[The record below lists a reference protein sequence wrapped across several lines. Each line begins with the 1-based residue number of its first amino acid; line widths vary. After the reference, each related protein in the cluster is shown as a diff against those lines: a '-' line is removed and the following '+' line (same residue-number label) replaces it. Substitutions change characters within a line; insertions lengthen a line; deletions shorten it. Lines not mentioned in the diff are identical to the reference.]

1 MPSSV
6 TSIAHWQKRIAEGLP
21 SLSRSQAQVLG
32 LISYGILLFDGCGM
46 SRLCNGLAK
55 VEQVPASRLRQRLR
69 EFYYEAAAKRGK
81 KRQEVDVQACFGDLL
96 AGIVQDWQGEKALA
110 LSLDA
115 STLGERFTVLNLS
128 VMYRGCGIP
137 VAWIILPAK
146 QEGSWRP
153 HWEGLLEKV
162 AGVVPKEWKVIV
174 MADRG
179 LYAAWLFRAIQRLG
193 WHPMLRV
200 NETLSF
206 CAKGESSFAAIG
218 TRVRRQGRGWKG
230 QGEWSEEGE
239 RMAGTLLIRWE
250 KGYEEQLAVVT
261 DLPEQE
267 AEAAW
272 YQMRFWI
279 EGEYKDHKSGGW
291 GWQQT
296 KMVEASRA
304 ERLWLAMAVAMQQA
318 VLVGGQEEAR
328 EQEDKERKQR
338 KGKPEKSSR
347 RVGRPAKPIWRPRG
361 REQSCLVRGQQSIKA
376 ALIRGEAIPIG
387 HVVAEAWPRQ
397 TYRLRAPTSS
407 WVKKKKEKEVAQ
419 RQRHQRRERKAEQ
432 KRAERQA
439 SLGHQREQA
448 ERQKQQWAEEQR
460 EWQDYRAE
468 QARKRAQ
475 AKQEQEADRRRIKQE
490 RKAHTSEQTQKR
502 ERKHGLQEERQQEL
516 AQKREQRLRLRE
528 EQEQERRLRRFWHQE
543 VQREREERQRR
554 KAERAARGSQAAPPS
569 SSARSSLF
577 TVRESL
583 TEPPEPP

>member
-1 MPSSV
+1 MSSSV
-6 TSIAHWQKRIAEGLP
+6 TSIAHWQRRIAESLP

-32 LISYGILLFDGCGM
+32 LISYGMLVFDGCGM
-46 SRLCNGLAK
+46 TRLSNGLAK
-55 VEQVPASRLRQRLR
+55 LEEVPAPRLRQRLR
-69 EFYYEAAAKRGK
+69 EFYYEATAKRGK
-81 KRQEVDVQACFGDLL
+81 KRREVDVQDCFGDLL
-96 AGIVQDWQGEKALA
+96 AGMVRGWQGEKALA

-115 STLGERFTVLNLS
+115 STLGTRFTVLNLS

-137 VAWIILPAK
+137 VAWIIIPAK
-146 QEGSWRP
+146 QKGSWRP
-153 HWEGLLEKV
+153 HWERLLEKV
-162 AGVVPKEWKVIV
+162 AAAVPKEWKVIV

-206 CAKGESSFAAIG
+206 CAKGESSFAAIA

-239 RMAGTLLIRWE
+239 RVAGTLLVRWE

-261 DLPEQE
+261 DLSPKE

-296 KMVEASRA
+296 KMTDARRA

-328 EQEDKERKQR
+328 EQECQQR
-338 KGKPEKSSR
+338 KNKQGKASR

-361 REQSCLVRGQQSIKA
+361 REQSCLVRGQQSIRA
-376 ALIRGEAIPIG
+376 ALMRGEAIPQG
-387 HVVAEAWPRQ
+387 YGVAEAWPKQ
-397 TYRLRAPTSS
+397 TYRLRTRTSS
-407 WVKKKKEKEVAQ
+407 WDKKKKDKEAYQ
-419 RQRHQRRERKAEQ
+419 RQRQRRNERKSEP

-439 SLGHQREQA
+439 RKQQQQEQA
-448 ERQKQQWAEEQR
+448 ERQKRQFEQEQR

-468 QARKRAQ
+468 QARRRAQ
-475 AKQEQEADRRRIKQE
+475 AKQEQEADRLGIKQE
-490 RKAHTSEQTQKR
+490 REAR
-502 ERKHGLQEERQQEL
+502 
-516 AQKREQRLRLRE
+516 
-528 EQEQERRLRRFWHQE
+528 EQERVQRRLWHE
-543 VQREREERQRR
+543 DVRREREERQRR
-554 KAERAARGSQAAPPS
+554 KAERVPRGSQTAPPS
-569 SSARSSLF
+569 SSAQAGLF
-577 TVRESL
+577 LAGERLV
-583 TEPPEPP
+583 EPPKPP